1 MLTGAATFSLYMTV
15 GRVRTCILQHSAI
28 HSDGSISYIY
38 PQAIFHKRHYLSYVP
53 PSQTGQNR
61 DHHALDANEE
71 LRN

>member
-15 GRVRTCILQHSAI
+15 GRVCLLQ

-38 PQAIFHKRHYLSYVP
+38 PQAIFHKRHYPSYVP

-61 DHHALDANEE
+61 DHHALGANEE